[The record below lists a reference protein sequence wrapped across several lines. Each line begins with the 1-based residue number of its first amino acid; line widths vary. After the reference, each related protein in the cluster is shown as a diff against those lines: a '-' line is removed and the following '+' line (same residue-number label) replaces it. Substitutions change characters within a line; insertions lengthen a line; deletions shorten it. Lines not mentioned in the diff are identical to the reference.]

1 MRPPNI
7 IVQQGEMRLEE
18 VEQQKP
24 GIKVKPPDIIVQ
36 QDEMGLKKLEQ
47 LWPDIKVE
55 PPDVIVQQG
64 EVGLEKVGQQWPDI
78 KVKSPDVIVQQAE
91 IGPEKVEQPWPDIKV
106 EKRSHLA
113 GTWRLKLWK
122 EIVCQ
127 SEERQ
132 NLGLKVETVDLWKT
146 RLKSEAEASE
156 DKVAGLDP
164 GDGVEVQQRAE
175 T

>member
-1 MRPPNI
+1 
-7 IVQQGEMRLEE
+7 
-18 VEQQKP
+18 
-24 GIKVKPPDIIVQ
+24 
-36 QDEMGLKKLEQ
+36 MGLKKLEQ

-106 EKRSHLA
+106 DKRSHLA
-113 GTWRLKLWK
+113 GAWRLQLWK
-122 EIVCQ
+122 EMFCQ
-127 SEERQ
+127 SEEAKS
-132 NLGLKVETVDLWKT
+132 LSLKVEIVDQWKT
-146 RLKSEAEASE
+146 RLKSKGEASE

-164 GDGVEVQQRAE
+164 GDKGEVQKEE

>member
-1 MRPPNI
+1 MDVLEDAERSGSRKEQELGILSIKRFKRMARQRFADTIIDFKAQVERKKTKVVEVQKPETGGVDLLEKEEEVKPPNI
-7 IVQQGEMRLEE
+7 VAQQGEM
-18 VEQQKP
+18 
-24 GIKVKPPDIIVQ
+24 
-36 QDEMGLKKLEQ
+36 
-47 LWPDIKVE
+47 
-55 PPDVIVQQG
+55 
-64 EVGLEKVGQQWPDI
+64 GLEKVD
-78 KVKSPDVIVQQAE
+78 
-91 IGPEKVEQPWPDIKV
+91 QPWPDIKV
-106 EKRSHLA
+106 DKRSHLA
-113 GTWRLKLWK
+113 GAWRLRLWK

-146 RLKSEAEASE
+146 RLKSEEEASE